1 MNMTFTYGSR
11 TKKCVFNTSQE
22 IVMSLSPYKI
32 HIAIQIAETNER
44 DWKLRASISQRKNK
58 QRALKLFIAA

>member
-1 MNMTFTYGSR
+1 MW
-11 TKKCVFNTSQE
+11 
-22 IVMSLSPYKI
+22 LSPFKI

-44 DWKLRASISQRKNK
+44 DWKLRASILQRKNK